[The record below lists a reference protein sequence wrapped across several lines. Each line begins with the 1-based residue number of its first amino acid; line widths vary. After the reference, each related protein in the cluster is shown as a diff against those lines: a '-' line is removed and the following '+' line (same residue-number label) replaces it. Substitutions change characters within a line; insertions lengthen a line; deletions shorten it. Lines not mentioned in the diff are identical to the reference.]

1 MNTRPA
7 FPRLCRGMRG
17 PAVADL
23 QRRLRREDLDIL
35 VDGIFGPATELAVKV
50 YQTGQGLV
58 PDGIAGPVTFAQFSE
73 TG

>member
-1 MNTRPA
+1 MNKCHA
-7 FPRLCRGMRG
+7 FPSLRRGMSG
-17 PAVADL
+17 PEVCDL
-23 QRRLRREDLDIL
+23 QRRLRRQDLDLL
-35 VDGIFGPATELAVKV
+35 VDGFFGPATELAVKV